1 MRPRLPVVV
10 PLLVVGFGGS
20 PALKGLVLGAPVA
33 VVDSGRGGSP
43 NLPGSD
49 AVLRAAATSSASE
62 EVE

>member
-10 PLLVVGFGGS
+10 PLLFDVGFGGS
-20 PALKGLVLGAPVA
+20 PAPKVVLGAPVA

-43 NLPGSD
+43 NPPGSD
-49 AVLRAAATSSASE
+49 AVLLAAATSSASE